1 MAIVYKYMD
10 SVVSDQQFT
19 AIITRIATTTPFS
32 VGCVGVKAKYTV

>member
-19 AIITRIATTTPFS
+19 AIIATTRTPFS